1 MLHGAAATSA
11 GSCVLAPCVVFL
23 PVVPPEHVHEADLDH
38 PNAVAHRHFE
48 SHDHD
53 GAEIED
59 HEGRVIW
66 LDDAAIQPATIALA
80 IPPAILPTNSEAVP
94 AAGRCVATS
103 LDEAAPPHGP
113 PRSCLSLR
121 GPPHLSL

>member
-1 MLHGAAATSA
+1 M
-11 GSCVLAPCVVFL
+11 LAPCVLFL
-23 PVVPPEHVHEADLDH
+23 PVVPPEHVHEADRDH

-53 GAEIED
+53 GAEIES

-66 LDDAAIQPATIALA
+66 LDDAAVQPATITLA
-80 IPPAILPTNSEAVP
+80 IPLGILPTNFEAVP

-113 PRSCLSLR
+113 PRPCLSLR
-121 GPPHLSL
+121 GPPRLSL

>member
-1 MLHGAAATSA
+1 MRSFWRSA
-11 GSCVLAPCVVFL
+11 VACALAPCVVLL
-23 PVVPPEHVHEADLDH
+23 PVVPREHVHEADRDH

-59 HEGRVIW
+59 DEGRVIW
-66 LDDAAIQPATIALA
+66 LDDAAIQPAAIELTIPLA
-80 IPPAILPTNSEAVP
+80 ALPTSFEGVTQP
-94 AAGRCVATS
+94 GRCVPTS

-113 PRSCLSLR
+113 PRPCLSLR
-121 GPPHLSL
+121 GPPRLSL